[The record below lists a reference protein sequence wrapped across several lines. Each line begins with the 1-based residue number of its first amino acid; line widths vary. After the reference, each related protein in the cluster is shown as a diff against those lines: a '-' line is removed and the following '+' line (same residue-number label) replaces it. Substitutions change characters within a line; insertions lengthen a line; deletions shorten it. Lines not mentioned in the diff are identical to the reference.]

1 MLQFKEYILSKGK
14 KLDLN
19 DDYNKFKGDY
29 IIKSAKPLIFRKKKI
44 KKVSDLFDKGNFD
57 KKEEEDFSLE
67 NEDLSEKFFEKY
79 FQYQIIPEKSPNKNN
94 MPNSSPQIQKL
105 QINLSNSNKLSFE
118 QKEKTLNK
126 NNINN
131 IINLN
136 NGRNSN
142 NKDLD
147 EKNDFTQSI
156 YEKVLKE
163 ERLEKLKKKK
173 QFRTYISTVY
183 ITQCQLESLEGI
195 HTSLEKLLPPLRIDV
210 KVPKIFLDNNLER
223 IYFIQKLNLSENKL
237 SSIHKDLCL
246 IPNLKI
252 LDLSN
257 NLITDLNKVK
267 ELQNIQKLIFLTLRG
282 NKICLIRGYRQF
294 IIELCPLLTHLDAA
308 EVSEKELDIIHF
320 KGSRFGE
327 KRLNGHGKVIK
338 YPNPFKYLDNN
349 NNNKIKNNNKN
360 K

>member
-1 MLQFKEYILSKGK
+1 MLQFKEFILNKGK
-14 KLDLN
+14 GMELKEDI
-19 DDYNKFKGDY
+19 NKNKGDY
-29 IIKSAKPLIFRKKKI
+29 IIKCAQPLIFKKKKI
-44 KKVSDLFDKGNFD
+44 KKVSDLFNKENFD

-79 FQYQIIPEKSPNKNN
+79 FQLKIEPDKNSKNKIPK
-94 MPNSSPQIQKL
+94 SSPQLQKL
-105 QINLSNSNKLSFE
+105 QISINTSNKLSFE
-118 QKEKTLNK
+118 QKEKTINK
-126 NNINN
+126 NINN
-131 IINLN
+131 EINIS
-136 NGRNSN
+136 NGRNN
-142 NKDLD
+142 NNYINDLD
-147 EKNDFTQSI
+147 EKNEFTQSI

-195 HTSLEKLLPPLRIDV
+195 HSSLEKLLPPIKIDV
-210 KVPKIFLDNNLER
+210 KVPKYFLDNNLER
-223 IYFIQKLNLSENKL
+223 VYFIQKLNLSENKL
-237 SSIHKDLCL
+237 SFIHKDIAL

-267 ELQNIQKLIFLTLRG
+267 ELQNIQKLILLTLRG

-338 YPNPFKYLDNN
+338 YPNPFKYL
-349 NNNKIKNNNKN
+349 NKN
-360 K
+360 KNKNK

>member
-14 KLDLN
+14 KIDLN

-237 SSIHKDLCL
+237 SFIHKDLCL

-338 YPNPFKYLDNN
+338 YPNPFKYLD
-349 NNNKIKNNNKN
+349 KNKN
-360 K
+360 KNK

>member
-14 KLDLN
+14 KIDLN

-44 KKVSDLFDKGNFD
+44 KKVNDLFDKGNFD

-94 MPNSSPQIQKL
+94 MPNSSPQIKKL

-257 NLITDLNKVK
+257 NIITDLNKVK

-338 YPNPFKYLDNN
+338 YPNPFKYLD
-349 NNNKIKNNNKN
+349 KNKN
-360 K
+360 KNK

>member
-1 MLQFKEYILSKGK
+1 MLQFKEFILNKGK
-14 KLDLN
+14 EMDLKE
-19 DDYNKFKGDY
+19 DINKNKGDY
-29 IIKSAKPLIFRKKKI
+29 IIKSAQPLIFKKKKI
-44 KKVSDLFDKGNFD
+44 KKVSDLFDKENFD

-79 FQYQIIPEKSPNKNN
+79 FQLKIEPDKNSKNKIPK
-94 MPNSSPQIQKL
+94 SSPQLQKL
-105 QINLSNSNKLSFE
+105 QISINTSNKLSFE
-118 QKEKTLNK
+118 QKEKTINK
-126 NNINN
+126 NINNEINITNERNNNIN
-131 IINLN
+131 
-136 NGRNSN
+136 
-142 NKDLD
+142 DLD
-147 EKNDFTQSI
+147 EKNEFTQSI

-195 HTSLEKLLPPLRIDV
+195 HSSLETLLPPLKIDV
-210 KVPKIFLDNNLER
+210 KVPKYFLDNNLER
-223 IYFIQKLNLSENKL
+223 VYFIQKLNLSENKL
-237 SSIHKDLCL
+237 SFIHKDLTL

-267 ELQNIQKLIFLTLRG
+267 ELQNIQKLILLTLRG

-338 YPNPFKYLDNN
+338 YPNPFKYLD
-349 NNNKIKNNNKN
+349 KNKN
-360 K
+360 KNK

>member
-79 FQYQIIPEKSPNKNN
+79 FQYQIIPEKNPNKNN
-94 MPNSSPQIQKL
+94 MPNSSPQIKKL

-210 KVPKIFLDNNLER
+210 KVPKIFLVNNLER
-223 IYFIQKLNLSENKL
+223 IYFIQKVNLSENKL
-237 SSIHKDLCL
+237 SFIHKDLCL

-308 EVSEKELDIIHF
+308 EK
-320 KGSRFGE
+320 KK
-327 KRLNGHGKVIK
+327 KRIR
-338 YPNPFKYLDNN
+338 YYSF
-349 NNNKIKNNNKN
+349 
-360 K
+360 

>member
-1 MLQFKEYILSKGK
+1 MLQFKEFILNKGK
-14 KLDLN
+14 EMDLKE
-19 DDYNKFKGDY
+19 DINKNKGDY
-29 IIKSAKPLIFRKKKI
+29 IIKSAQPLIFKKKKI
-44 KKVSDLFDKGNFD
+44 KKVSDLFDKENFD

-67 NEDLSEKFFEKY
+67 NEDLSEKLFEKY
-79 FQYQIIPEKSPNKNN
+79 FQLKIEPDKNSKNKIPK
-94 MPNSSPQIQKL
+94 SSPQLKKL
-105 QINLSNSNKLSFE
+105 QISINTSNKLSFA
-118 QKEKTLNK
+118 QKEKTINK
-126 NNINN
+126 NINNEINISNGRNNNNIN
-131 IINLN
+131 
-136 NGRNSN
+136 
-142 NKDLD
+142 DLD
-147 EKNDFTQSI
+147 EKNEFTQSI

-195 HTSLEKLLPPLRIDV
+195 HSSLEKLLPPIKIDV
-210 KVPKIFLDNNLER
+210 KVPKYFLDNNLER
-223 IYFIQKLNLSENKL
+223 VYFIQKLNLSENKL
-237 SSIHKDLCL
+237 SFIHKDLTL

-267 ELQNIQKLIFLTLRG
+267 ELQNIQKLILLTLRG

-338 YPNPFKYLDNN
+338 YPNPFKYLD
-349 NNNKIKNNNKN
+349 KNKN
-360 K
+360 KNK